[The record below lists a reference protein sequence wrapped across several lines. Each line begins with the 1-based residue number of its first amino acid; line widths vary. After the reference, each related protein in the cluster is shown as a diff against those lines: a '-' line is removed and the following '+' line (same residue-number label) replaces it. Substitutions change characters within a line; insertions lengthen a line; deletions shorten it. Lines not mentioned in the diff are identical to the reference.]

1 MSEYEKDRI
10 PTEQKADIDGADMDK
25 IEVLMAVYN
34 GSAYIREQIDSIL
47 NQTYE
52 NWHLTIS
59 DDGSTD
65 GTDLIADEYAAK
77 YPEQITRVYSGVR
90 FGNARDHFMWLSEN
104 CTSRY
109 MLYSDQDDVFN
120 PEKMSRLMDAMQ
132 NAERQWGRDLPI
144 LVFSDQTVVDEKLNV
159 IEPSLMRCQKQ
170 AFDSFDYH
178 ALLIQNVVTGGAMMV
193 NRPLCSLAVQCRSR
207 ERIIM
212 HDWWMAA
219 TAARFGKI
227 IYLDEPLSLYR
238 QHGGNSVGAKRVG
251 SAGYIAG
258 MMGNLRGVREMILRK
273 KSQAGVFEETYT
285 ALLTAEDRQFL
296 SRMKQSRSG
305 IRFYL
310 KNRGYIHGFFR
321 FMGWVM
327 LG

>member
-1 MSEYEKDRI
+1 MKKDRI
-10 PTEQKADIDGADMDK
+10 PTEQKADINGADMDK

-159 IEPSLMRCQKQ
+159 IEPSLMRCQKE

>member
-1 MSEYEKDRI
+1 MKKDRI
-10 PTEQKADIDGADMDK
+10 PTEQKADINGADMDK

-77 YPEQITRVYSGVR
+77 YPEKITRVYSGVR

-310 KNRGYIHGFFR
+310 KNREYIHGFFR

>member
-1 MSEYEKDRI
+1 MKKDRI
-10 PTEQKADIDGADMDK
+10 PTEQKADINGADMDK

-65 GTDLIADEYAAK
+65 GTDLISDEYAAK
-77 YPEQITRVYSGVR
+77 YPEKITRVYSGVR

-144 LVFSDQTVVDEKLNV
+144 LVFSDQTVVDEKMNV

>member
-1 MSEYEKDRI
+1 MKKDRI
-10 PTEQKADIDGADMDK
+10 PTEQKADINGADMDK

-77 YPEQITRVYSGVR
+77 YPEQITRIYSGVR

-258 MMGNLRGVREMILRK
+258 MIGNLRGVREMILRK
-273 KSQAGVFEETYT
+273 KSQAGVFEKTYT

>member
-1 MSEYEKDRI
+1 MKKDRI
-10 PTEQKADIDGADMDK
+10 PTEQKADINGADMDK

-159 IEPSLMRCQKQ
+159 IEPSLMRSQKQ

>member
-1 MSEYEKDRI
+1 MKKDRI
-10 PTEQKADIDGADMDK
+10 PIEQKADINGADMDK

-144 LVFSDQTVVDEKLNV
+144 LVFSDQTVVDEKLKV

-251 SAGYIAG
+251 SAEYIAG

>member
-1 MSEYEKDRI
+1 MKKDRI
-10 PTEQKADIDGADMDK
+10 PTEQKADINGADMDK

-193 NRPLCSLAVQCRSR
+193 NRPLCSLAVQCRSK

>member
-1 MSEYEKDRI
+1 MNKDRI
-10 PTEQKADIDGADMDK
+10 PTEQKADINGADMDK

-132 NAERQWGRDLPI
+132 NAERQWGGDLPI

>member
-1 MSEYEKDRI
+1 MKKNRI

>member
-1 MSEYEKDRI
+1 MNKDGI

-77 YPEQITRVYSGVR
+77 YPERITRVYSGVR

-238 QHGGNSVGAKRVG
+238 QHDGNSVGAKRVG

>member
-1 MSEYEKDRI
+1 MKKDRI

-310 KNRGYIHGFFR
+310 KNREYIHGFFR

>member
-1 MSEYEKDRI
+1 MKKDRI
-10 PTEQKADIDGADMDK
+10 PTEQKADINGADMDK

-132 NAERQWGRDLPI
+132 NAERQWGGDLPI

-258 MMGNLRGVREMILRK
+258 MIGNLRGVREMILRK

>member
-1 MSEYEKDRI
+1 MKKDRI
-10 PTEQKADIDGADMDK
+10 PTEQKADINGADMDK

-34 GSAYIREQIDSIL
+34 VSAYIREQIDSIL

-219 TAARFGKI
+219 TAARFGKV

>member
-1 MSEYEKDRI
+1 MKKDRI
-10 PTEQKADIDGADMDK
+10 PTEQKADINGADMDK

-109 MLYSDQDDVFN
+109 ILYSDQDDVFN

-238 QHGGNSVGAKRVG
+238 QHGGNSVGAKQVG

>member
-1 MSEYEKDRI
+1 MKKDRI
-10 PTEQKADIDGADMDK
+10 PTEQKADMDGADMDK

>member
-1 MSEYEKDRI
+1 MKKDRI
-10 PTEQKADIDGADMDK
+10 PTEQKADINGADMDK

-273 KSQAGVFEETYT
+273 KSQAGVFEKTYT

>member
-1 MSEYEKDRI
+1 MKKDRI
-10 PTEQKADIDGADMDK
+10 PTEQKADINGADMDK

-59 DDGSTD
+59 DDCSTD
-65 GTDLIADEYAAK
+65 GTDLISDEYAAK
-77 YPEQITRVYSGVR
+77 YPEKITRVYSGVR

>member
-1 MSEYEKDRI
+1 MKKDRI
-10 PTEQKADIDGADMDK
+10 PAEQKADIDGADMDK

-227 IYLDEPLSLYR
+227 IYLDESLSLYR

>member
-1 MSEYEKDRI
+1 MKKDRI
-10 PTEQKADIDGADMDK
+10 PTEQKADINGADMDK

-109 MLYSDQDDVFN
+109 ILYSDQDDVFN

-132 NAERQWGRDLPI
+132 NAERQWGSDLPI

-258 MMGNLRGVREMILRK
+258 MIGNLRGVREMILRK

>member
-1 MSEYEKDRI
+1 MKKNRI
-10 PTEQKADIDGADMDK
+10 PTEQKADINGADMDK

>member
-1 MSEYEKDRI
+1 MKKDRI
-10 PTEQKADIDGADMDK
+10 PTEQKADINGADMDK

-34 GSAYIREQIDSIL
+34 GSAYIQEQIDSIL

-258 MMGNLRGVREMILRK
+258 MIGNLRGVREMILRK

>member
-1 MSEYEKDRI
+1 MKKDRI
-10 PTEQKADIDGADMDK
+10 PTEQKAGINGADMDK

-178 ALLIQNVVTGGAMMV
+178 ALLIQNVVTGGRDDGQPPGCAAL
-193 NRPLCSLAVQCRSR
+193 PCCRSR

-219 TAARFGKI
+219 TAARFGKV

>member
-1 MSEYEKDRI
+1 MKKDRI
-10 PTEQKADIDGADMDK
+10 PTEQKADINGADMDK

-77 YPEQITRVYSGVR
+77 YPEQITRIYSGVR

-170 AFDSFDYH
+170 AFDSYDYH

>member
-1 MSEYEKDRI
+1 MKKDRI

-170 AFDSFDYH
+170 TFDSFDYH

>member
-1 MSEYEKDRI
+1 MKKDRI
-10 PTEQKADIDGADMDK
+10 PTEQKADINGADMDK

-258 MMGNLRGVREMILRK
+258 MIGNLRGVREMILRK
-273 KSQAGVFEETYT
+273 KSQAGVFEKTYT

>member
-1 MSEYEKDRI
+1 MKKNRI
-10 PTEQKADIDGADMDK
+10 PTEQKADINGADMDK

-178 ALLIQNVVTGGAMMV
+178 ALLIQNGVTGGAMMV

>member
-1 MSEYEKDRI
+1 
-10 PTEQKADIDGADMDK
+10 MDK

-238 QHGGNSVGAKRVG
+238 QHGGNSVGAKQVG

>member
-1 MSEYEKDRI
+1 MKKDRI
-10 PTEQKADIDGADMDK
+10 PTEQKADINGADMDK

-296 SRMKQSRSG
+296 NRMKQSRSG

>member
-1 MSEYEKDRI
+1 MKKDRI
-10 PTEQKADIDGADMDK
+10 PTEQKADINGADMDK

-144 LVFSDQTVVDEKLNV
+144 LVFSDQTVVDENLNV

>member
-1 MSEYEKDRI
+1 MKKDRI
-10 PTEQKADIDGADMDK
+10 PTEQKAGINGADMDK

>member
-1 MSEYEKDRI
+1 MKKDRI

-47 NQTYE
+47 NQTYK

-219 TAARFGKI
+219 TAARFGKV

-310 KNRGYIHGFFR
+310 KNRGYIHSFFR

>member
-1 MSEYEKDRI
+1 MKKDRI
-10 PTEQKADIDGADMDK
+10 PTEQKADINGADMDK

-90 FGNARDHFMWLSEN
+90 FGNAQDHFMWLSEN

-109 MLYSDQDDVFN
+109 MLYSDQEDVFN

-305 IRFYL
+305 IRFDL

>member
-1 MSEYEKDRI
+1 MKKDRI
-10 PTEQKADIDGADMDK
+10 PTEQKADINGADMDK

-132 NAERQWGRDLPI
+132 NAERQWGGDLPI

-273 KSQAGVFEETYT
+273 KSQAGVFEKTYT

>member
-1 MSEYEKDRI
+1 MKKNRI
-10 PTEQKADIDGADMDK
+10 PTEQKADINGADMDK

-120 PEKMSRLMDAMQ
+120 PEKMSRLMNAMQ
-132 NAERQWGRDLPI
+132 NAERQWGSDLPI

>member
-1 MSEYEKDRI
+1 MNKDGI

-77 YPEQITRVYSGVR
+77 YPERITRVYSGVR

>member
-1 MSEYEKDRI
+1 MNKDGI

>member
-1 MSEYEKDRI
+1 MKKDRI
-10 PTEQKADIDGADMDK
+10 PTEQKAGINGADMDK

-132 NAERQWGRDLPI
+132 NAERQWGGDLPI
-144 LVFSDQTVVDEKLNV
+144 LVFSDQKVVDEKLNV

>member
-1 MSEYEKDRI
+1 MKKNRI
-10 PTEQKADIDGADMDK
+10 PTEQKADINGADMDK

-273 KSQAGVFEETYT
+273 KSQAGVFEDTYT

>member
-1 MSEYEKDRI
+1 MKKDRI
-10 PTEQKADIDGADMDK
+10 PTEQKADINGADMDK

-193 NRPLCSLAVQCRSR
+193 NRPLCSFAVQCRSR